1 MAEEKK
7 KEIKTVTSKQYEQI
21 NRSLGYL
28 ISISGDVKPLFK
40 NLREAQPLINT
51 KVIKRLAAILHVI
64 SKIKGGE
71 TPNENPKGIPKE
83 EPKN

>member
-7 KEIKTVTSKQYEQI
+7 KEIKTVNSKQYEQI

-51 KVIKRLAAILHVI
+51 KVIKRLAAILQVI

-71 TPNENPKGIPKE
+71 TPNENPEIPKE
-83 EPKN
+83 N